1 MKFFSAA
8 GISCNPCNSNRGM
21 VVSEDFAQF
30 LLTNSEAWLI
40 MPLLLCTVVRNI
52 ARTDKKRDVS
62 GMEEEM
68 LHPNYIELMKV
79 VNKDVEEGEEPV
91 ISSRYSIVM
100 ATAKRARQLVEGAEP
115 LIEASPKDKPLSIAV
130 DELWHDKYQIL
141 GEADDD
147 EDEEEARLLRSYTAG
162 KVAAISEDDLNEN
175 LDADASGDEEDGE
188 SEDDGE
194 STDRE
199 EDSDND
205 ESPEDEDEA
214 EN

>member
-1 MKFFSAA
+1 MAYNAIAVMRCYVRLSA
-8 GISCNPCNSNRGM
+8 
-21 VVSEDFAQF
+21 
-30 LLTNSEAWLI
+30 
-40 MPLLLCTVVRNI
+40 VVRGT
-52 ARTDKKRDVS
+52 ARTDQNQDVS

-115 LIEASPKDKPLSIAV
+115 LIETSPKEKPLSIAV

-147 EDEEEARLLRSYTAG
+147 EDEEEEEARLLRSYTAG

-175 LDADASGDEEDGE
+175 LDADASGDEEESE
-188 SEDDGE
+188 SEDDE
-194 STDRE
+194 EAADRD
-199 EDSDND
+199 EDSDSD
-205 ESPEDEDEA
+205 ESSEDEDEA